1 MIRCAVCDEFLARD
15 EIDPDFVRHA
25 EMGHVAEMHDPDN
38 SERGGVVHTECGL
51 RAGWEVS

>member
-38 SERGGVVHTECGL
+38 PERGGVVHTECGL